1 MVGKKV
7 LWTLAVC
14 VLFVGA
20 VSLVVAQ
27 PGGGPG
33 GGRGG
38 FGFGGPVMGKVV
50 DGNVQ
55 QGWLSVQMA
64 FGGRNGGDPPKV
76 QVTLNQQS
84 KLLKAETATLA
95 DLKVGDGVFV
105 QGVPTALTG
114 SQFVMG
120 ANTDA
125 TAQTMGLISGG
136 GFRMGMGRGG
146 GQPGQP
152 QPSAIPQTTGQT
164 AGLVE
169 SLEPLRVKV
178 SDAVTVEVKAAPDAS
193 FTKLTEVPWESLE
206 ADANVLCMG
215 QRNEDGSLTAT
226 VVTIVPELPQMG
238 FGGAGGPGGGPGG
251 PGGGPG
257 GPGGGGP
264 GRGGGGG
271 AGGAGF

>member
-1 MVGKKV
+1 MTGKRI
-7 LWTLAVC
+7 LWTLAAS
-14 VLFVGA
+14 VLFVGM
-20 VSLVVAQ
+20 VGFVVAQ

-55 QGWLSVQMA
+55 QGWISVQLT
-64 FGGRNGGDPPKV
+64 FGGRDGGEPPRT

-95 DLKVGDGVFV
+95 DLKVGDGLYV

-114 SQFVMG
+114 SQFIMG

-125 TAQTMGLISGG
+125 TAQTMGLLSGG
-136 GFRMGMGRGG
+136 GFRMGRGG
-146 GQPGQP
+146 GQ
-152 QPSAIPQTTGQT
+152 ATTIPQTTGQT

-178 SDAVTVEVKAAPDAS
+178 SDTVTVEVTAADDAR

-206 ADANVLCMG
+206 ADANVLCTG
-215 QRNEDGSLTAT
+215 QRNEDGSMTAT
-226 VVTIVPELPQMG
+226 VVTIVPEMPQMG
-238 FGGAGGPGGGPGG
+238 MGGPGGGMGG
-251 PGGGPG
+251 PGGGMG
-257 GPGGGGP
+257 GPGGGMGGP
-264 GRGGGGG
+264 GGGRGGAGGGGG
-271 AGGAGF
+271 AGF